1 MALQLTATNGLLRR
15 GLASWMARA
24 SSSLPVP
31 LSPVISTR
39 ASVPAT
45 MLAWA
50 SLSSMI
56 WLRVMTLARQSSST
70 CAKPETLSAF
80 CT

>member
-1 MALQLTATNGLLRR
+1 MALQLIATNGLLRR

-24 SSSLPVP
+24 SNSLPVP
-31 LSPVISTR
+31 LSPVSSTR

-50 SLSSMI
+50 SLSSI
-56 WLRVMTLARQSSST
+56 S
-70 CAKPETLSAF
+70 
-80 CT
+80 